1 MGKDIVIRYLPNTTT
16 QEELKI
22 IRDEFNKD
30 PNSEDT
36 TLILMIS
43 GKNQLMD
50 CLQSLINI
58 D

>member
-1 MGKDIVIRYLPNTTT
+1 MQKDVIIKYLPNTTT
-16 QEELKI
+16 KEEI
-22 IRDEFNKD
+22 QNIRLEFNNK
-30 PNSEDT
+30 EQ

-43 GKNQLMD
+43 GNDNLLN

>member
-1 MGKDIVIRYLPNTTT
+1 MSKDVIIKYLPNTTT
-16 QEELKI
+16 QEEIKQ
-22 IRDEFNKD
+22 IRSEFND
-30 PNSEDT
+30 EHI

-43 GKNQLMD
+43 GKDKLLN

>member
-1 MGKDIVIRYLPNTTT
+1 MSKDVIIKYLPNTTT
-16 QEELKI
+16 QEEIKQ
-22 IRDEFNKD
+22 IRSEFND
-30 PNSEDT
+30 ERI

-43 GKNQLMD
+43 GKDKLLN

>member
-1 MGKDIVIRYLPNTTT
+1 MSKDVIIKYLPNTTT
-16 QEELKI
+16 QEEIKQ
-22 IRDEFNKD
+22 IRSKFNDENI
-30 PNSEDT
+30 

-43 GKNQLMD
+43 GKDKLLN